1 MEATLPA
8 VTEKPAETA
17 PAPTVTEDGAG
28 SSALLEV
35 NATVDPPEGAA
46 ALSVTVQVVEAP
58 DAKLAAPH
66 CSADSIAVGA
76 VRAIEADC
84 ELPLSVAVTLAL

>member
-1 MEATLPA
+1 LEATLPA

-28 SSALLEV
+28 SAALFEV

-46 ALSVTVQVVEAP
+46 ALSVTEQVVEAP
-58 DAKLAAPH
+58 DARLAAPH
-66 CSADSIAVGA
+66 RRADTVATGA
-76 VRAIEADC
+76 VSAIEADC
-84 ELPLSVAVTLAL
+84 ELPLSVAVTRAL